1 MVESMYCRIEL
12 TADENEGIA
21 DVFLVRGAIRPADE
35 DLLQLLRETE
45 QTRHSALHFSLTTRL
60 RVEIGGRGGCA
71 EGRDGGG
78 VR

>member
-21 DVFLVRGAIRPADE
+21 DVLFVCGAIRPTDE

-45 QTRHSALHFSLTTRL
+45 QARDRALDLGLGARL
-60 RVEIGGRGGCA
+60 GVKVGSGWGGR
-71 EGRDGGG
+71 EG
-78 VR
+78 